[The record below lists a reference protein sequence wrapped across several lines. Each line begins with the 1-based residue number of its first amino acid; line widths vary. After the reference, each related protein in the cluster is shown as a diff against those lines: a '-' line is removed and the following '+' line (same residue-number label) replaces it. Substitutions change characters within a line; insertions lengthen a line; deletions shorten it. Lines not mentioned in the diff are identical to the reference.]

1 MASRRT
7 GEGSLINP
15 FDLSGKVAL
24 VTGARTGLGQ
34 AMAVAL
40 AEAGADIVGL
50 GSRPMAETKQKI
62 AQLGRRFKELHCDLS
77 ADADFD
83 TVAET
88 ARGKEGKID
97 ILVNNAGTIH
107 RADFLDVTKAE
118 WDRVMNINLRS
129 VFFLAQAV
137 ARHMIS
143 SSIAGRIINIASLL
157 SFQGGIRIAAYTASK
172 HGVAGL
178 TRLLANELA
187 SYGITVNAIAPGY
200 METDNTAALRADPIR
215 SQTILDRIPMG
226 RWGKP
231 ADLTTAVLFLA
242 SPASSYVTGTIIP
255 VDGGWLAR

>member
-1 MASRRT
+1 MDQ
-7 GEGSLINP
+7 

-34 AMAVAL
+34 AMAIAL
-40 AEAGADIVGL
+40 AGAGADIVGL
-50 GSRPMAETKQKI
+50 GSRPMADTKQKI
-62 AQLGRRFKELHCDLS
+62 TQLGRRFEELHCDLS
-77 ADADFD
+77 ADADFENL
-83 TVAET
+83 AQT
-88 ARGKEGKID
+88 ASAKEGRID

-107 RADFLDVTKAE
+107 RADILDVTKAE
-118 WDRVMNINLRS
+118 WDRVMNVNLRS

-137 ARHMIS
+137 ARHMIKS
-143 SSIAGRIINIASLL
+143 RIAGRIINIASLL

-200 METDNTAALRADPIR
+200 MDTDNTSALRADPIR
-215 SQTILDRIPMG
+215 SEKILDRIPMG

-231 ADLTTAVLFLA
+231 ADLATAVLFLA

>member
-1 MASRRT
+1 M
-7 GEGSLINP
+7 GQ
-15 FDLSGKVAL
+15 FDLSGRVAL

-40 AEAGADIVGL
+40 AEAGAEVVGL
-50 GSRPMAETKQKI
+50 GSRPMAETKHRVME
-62 AQLGRRFKELHCDLS
+62 LGRRFAELECDLS
-77 ADADFD
+77 TDIDFD
-83 TVAET
+83 ALVAQAT
-88 ARGKEGKID
+88 AKRKKID

-107 RADFLDVTKAE
+107 RSDFLDVAKAE
-118 WDRVMNINLRS
+118 WDKVMNINLRS
-129 VFFLAQAV
+129 VFFLTQAV
-137 ARHMIS
+137 ARQMIKLRTP
-143 SSIAGRIINIASLL
+143 GRIINIASLL

-187 SYGITVNAIAPGY
+187 PHGITVNAIAPGY

-215 SQTILDRIPMG
+215 SEKILDRIPMG
-226 RWGKP
+226 RWGRP
-231 ADLTTAVLFLA
+231 ADLATAVLFLA